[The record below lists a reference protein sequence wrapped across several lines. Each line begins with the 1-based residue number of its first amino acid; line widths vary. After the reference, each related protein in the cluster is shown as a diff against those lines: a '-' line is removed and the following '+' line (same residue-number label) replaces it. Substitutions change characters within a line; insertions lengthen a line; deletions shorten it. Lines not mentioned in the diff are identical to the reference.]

1 MVHAAHSAAK
11 AELERPG
18 FLRSHRQPGSVVPYG
33 RPGSDHRVV
42 NVQQT
47 FSTRELGQHCCM
59 GTDSAARRLSQGKQ
73 LSTRVD
79 SQFPGEKLCL
89 DTARKCGEIQ

>member
-11 AELERPG
+11 AKLEWPG

-33 RPGSDHRVV
+33 RPGSDHRVA

-47 FSTRELGQHCCM
+47 FSTRELGQHGCL
-59 GTDSAARRLSQGKQ
+59 GKNPVTRRLSQGKQ

-79 SQFPGEKLCL
+79 NQFPGGKLCL